1 MAILLPRTVSQPASL
16 VACAWTGAVAVQLD
30 ASAPDAHNQSIIE
43 QAGVDAVLTTGTIA
57 AYGDVPVLTVPPID
71 TANAASVDKQLA
83 QIPDTS
89 SLDAPLYMV
98 FTSGSTGTPK
108 GVVGTQRGLSA
119 LIAAHERWVLPEDRQ
134 LTVGHAW
141 SMAFD
146 ASWQPLTALFAGH
159 AVAILDEQQQRD
171 PQLYMEAL
179 RTHGVDMIETSPTMF
194 SQLEPRGLLDATDEW
209 LGLSVLGLGGE
220 AIDPAVWS
228 RLAARERP
236 AVFNFYGPTETTVDA
251 AAARL
256 SDYTTPCIGAPL
268 PGLKARVLDRWLR
281 PLPAVCPA
289 NCMCRGRR
297 WRWATVTDPT

>member
-1 MAILLPRTVSQPASL
+1 M
-16 VACAWTGAVAVQLD
+16 
-30 ASAPDAHNQSIIE
+30 
-43 QAGVDAVLTTGTIA
+43 
-57 AYGDVPVLTVPPID
+57 
-71 TANAASVDKQLA
+71 
-83 QIPDTS
+83 
-89 SLDAPLYMV
+89 

-194 SQLEPRGLLDATDEW
+194 SQLEPRGLLDATNEW
-209 LGLSVLGLGGE
+209 PGLSVLGLGG
-220 AIDPAVWS
+220 
-228 RLAARERP
+228 
-236 AVFNFYGPTETTVDA
+236 
-251 AAARL
+251 
-256 SDYTTPCIGAPL
+256 
-268 PGLKARVLDRWLR
+268 
-281 PLPAVCPA
+281 
-289 NCMCRGRR
+289 
-297 WRWATVTDPT
+297 